1 MDIKVSVIIPTY
13 GGNQSLKRAIDSVL
27 QQDFESF
34 EVIVVDDN
42 DNGTR
47 QRADTEKI
55 MAEYQ
60 NNESVIYLQ
69 HEKNKNGSAARNT
82 GARIARGIY
91 LTFLDDDDVYL
102 QGKLNKEAKY
112 LDTFS
117 QYDAVYCWRKERGEN
132 IGSRQTG
139 DLSLS
144 LLDLSFTPCT
154 PSLMLRKEVYFEI
167 NGFDESYYR
176 HQDFEFLLRFF
187 EKHSIGVIEDV
198 LIEIIGNEVDNQPR
212 GEKAVALKR
221 KFLDTFS
228 DNINKLDKKNKGFKK
243 RVYANHYA
251 PLMVKLL
258 RYGNFKLAIKTYL
271 SDAYKGGLQFWIAFF
286 LQIHLIAK
294 KRISSLKKRRNNV
307 RSD

>member
-27 QQDFESF
+27 QQDFEPF

-60 NNESVIYLQ
+60 HNERVIYLQ

-82 GARIARGIY
+82 GARIARGMY

-102 QGKLNKEAKY
+102 QGKLNKEVMY
-112 LDTFS
+112 LNRFP
-117 QYDAVYCWRKERGEN
+117 QYDAVYCWRKEGGKI

-154 PSLMLRKEVYFEI
+154 PSLMLRKEAYFEI

-187 EKHSIGVIEDV
+187 EEHSIGVVEDV

-212 GEKAVALKR
+212 GEKAVALKK

-228 DNINKLDKKNKGFKK
+228 DNIDKLDKKNKGFKK

-251 PLMVKLL
+251 PLIVKLL
-258 RYGNFKLAIKTYL
+258 RYGNFVLAMKTYF
-271 SDAYKGGLQFWIAFF
+271 SDAYKGGLQFWIVFF
-286 LQIHLIAK
+286 HQIYLIAK
-294 KRISSLKKRRNNV
+294 KRV
-307 RSD
+307 CC